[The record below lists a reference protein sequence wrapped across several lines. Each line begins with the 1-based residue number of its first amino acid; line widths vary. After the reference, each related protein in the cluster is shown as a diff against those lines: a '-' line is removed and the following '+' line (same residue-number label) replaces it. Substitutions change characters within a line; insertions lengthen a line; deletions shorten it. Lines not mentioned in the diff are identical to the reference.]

1 MGYVIAILLLDAAV
15 ISGAFVLAYYVRFSG
30 FLPMFYGAP
39 RIEPY
44 LIPLPLITVVWLIII
59 KAFGLYDRRLQR
71 FSLDTFYSLL
81 GAVLF
86 GALVV
91 VAVGFFYRGFS
102 YSRLVVI
109 IGAVFVFAGLSLNR
123 IIIAQVRLILL
134 RLGVGE
140 RRCIIVGT
148 SAAAADLAR
157 RIKNSFETEYHLIGV
172 VAGNNGVKVVEG
184 VVPVLGDLD
193 DLDTVIKR
201 EAIQDVFFC
210 SEIPQDR
217 LLELMLA
224 CDLEGVGVRIIPSV
238 ADLMS
243 SKIYSDEA
251 LGIPVFTLRHFRISG
266 FNWLLKRTIDFAV
279 ALICFVL
286 LAPFV
291 TAVALAIKL
300 TSQGPVFYKQ
310 VRVGL
315 DRRRFT
321 MYKFRSMVSDAEVD
335 TGPIFAKHDDSRVTA
350 VGRLLRRTSLDEL
363 PQLINVLKGEMSL
376 VGPRPERPYFV
387 EKFGE
392 EIPRYLERHKVL
404 SGMTGWAQVN
414 GLRGN
419 TSISERVKYDIF
431 YIENWSLFFD
441 VKILIRTFFNV
452 IRGK

>member
-1 MGYVIAILLLDAAV
+1 MGYIIATLVLDATV
-15 ISGAFVLAYYVRFSG
+15 ICAAFVLAYYVRFSG

-39 RIEPY
+39 RLEPY
-44 LIPLPLITVVWLIII
+44 LIPLPLITIIWLIII
-59 KAFGLYDRRLQR
+59 KAFGLYDRRRLR
-71 FSLDTFYSLL
+71 FSFDTFYSVL
-81 GAVLF
+81 GAALF
-86 GALVV
+86 GALIV

-109 IGAVFVFAGLSLNR
+109 IGALFVFSGLSLNR
-123 IIIAQVRLILL
+123 IIIAQVRLVLL

-140 RRCIIVGT
+140 RRCLIVGA
-148 SAAAADLAR
+148 SAAAADLAA
-157 RIKNSFETEYHLIGV
+157 RIKGSFETEYHLIGV
-172 VAGNNGVKVVEG
+172 VTGDNGARAVED

-193 DLDTVIKR
+193 GLDAVIER
-201 EAIQDVFFC
+201 ERIHDVFFC

-224 CDLEGVGVRIIPSV
+224 CDLKGVGVRIIPSV

-243 SKIYSDEA
+243 SKIYSEEA
-251 LGIPVFTLRHFRISG
+251 LGVPVFTLRHFRISG
-266 FNWLLKRTIDFAV
+266 FNWLLKRAIDVVV
-279 ALICFVL
+279 ALGCFVV

-291 TAVALAIKL
+291 AAVALAIKL
-300 TSQGPVFYKQ
+300 TSPGPVFYKQ
-310 VRVGL
+310 IRVGL
-315 DRRRFT
+315 DGRRFT
-321 MYKFRSMVSDAEVD
+321 MYKFRSMVEGAEEE

-363 PQLINVLKGEMSL
+363 PQLMNVLKGEMSL

-387 EKFGE
+387 EKFGT

-441 VKILIRTFFNV
+441 LKILVRTFFNV
-452 IRGK
+452 VRGK